1 MKKSISFLF
10 IILFSTLIFAQKTI
24 SGNVKDED
32 GKPLPS
38 ASVTIEEI
46 GKNAILSYAI
56 TDAKGNY
63 KVTFTSNDAKILV
76 KVKAFNRQ
84 TIIENYNN
92 ATKTLNFTLEEKATE
107 IKEIKLKTK
116 LVTKRGDT
124 ISYDLKSFESKS
136 DRTLAD
142 VLKKMPGV

>member
-92 ATKTLNFTLEEKATE
+92 ATQTLNFNLEE
-107 IKEIKLKTK
+107 
-116 LVTKRGDT
+116 
-124 ISYDLKSFESKS
+124 
-136 DRTLAD
+136 
-142 VLKKMPGV
+142 